1 LGDAVNLASRI
12 ESFTRQAYLP
22 LLVSEALVSEGTMGM
37 SSLGDCRLRGL
48 RDAIGLLSQLD
59 HWTGCVE
66 VEEK

>member
-1 LGDAVNLASRI
+1 VNLASRI

-48 RDAIGLLSQLD
+48 RDARGLFSQLD